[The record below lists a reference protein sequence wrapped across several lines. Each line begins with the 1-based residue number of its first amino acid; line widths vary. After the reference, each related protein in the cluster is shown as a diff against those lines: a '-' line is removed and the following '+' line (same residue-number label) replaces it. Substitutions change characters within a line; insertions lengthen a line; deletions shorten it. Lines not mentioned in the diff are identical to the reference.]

1 MNPIHIQQHPS
12 PPARRQRG
20 FSLVEILVAL
30 TISVFLISG
39 VVQLFISSRQT
50 YRYHNAL
57 SRIEENGRFALEVMA
72 RDIRMAGHYGCLP
85 AALITNPGAGAFR
98 NQLNTPNN
106 YIWNFAQPIQ
116 GSRHIGGNWEPEDP
130 LDASITSPLVQN
142 NLDVLTVRGTDGPI
156 AVIDAH
162 AGPLDNPRAR
172 GTNFNACDVVVA
184 ANCAE
189 ASVFQVTG
197 IAPASAIVGPPPI
210 PDGQLLQHASG
221 GCGNDPGNSVATL
234 GTTFLPQLGSEVTR
248 VSTKSYYI
256 RTGASGRPALWRRV
270 GPDNPQELVEGV
282 ERMEIRYGVCTGT
295 GAARSVNPAIGY
307 VRINDPGFNL
317 PGDWP
322 DVCSVRIDLLLAS
335 LEDNLVTT
343 PQTVVFPADTGI
355 QLLPAQ
361 LGNDRRLRQGF
372 STTVGIRNRLP

>member
-1 MNPIHIQQHPS
+1 
-12 PPARRQRG
+12 
-20 FSLVEILVAL
+20 
-30 TISVFLISG
+30 
-39 VVQLFISSRQT
+39 
-50 YRYHNAL
+50 
-57 SRIEENGRFALEVMA
+57 
-72 RDIRMAGHYGCLP
+72 
-85 AALITNPGAGAFR
+85 
-98 NQLNTPNN
+98 
-106 YIWNFAQPIQ
+106 
-116 GSRHIGGNWEPEDP
+116 
-130 LDASITSPLVQN
+130 
-142 NLDVLTVRGTDGPI
+142 
-156 AVIDAH
+156 
-162 AGPLDNPRAR
+162 
-172 GTNFNACDVVVA
+172 
-184 ANCAE
+184 
-189 ASVFQVTG
+189 
-197 IAPASAIVGPPPI
+197 
-210 PDGQLLQHASG
+210 
-221 GCGNDPGNSVATL
+221 
-234 GTTFLPQLGSEVTR
+234 LGSEVTR

-282 ERMEIRYGVCTGT
+282 ERLEIRYGVCTGT